1 MTQEATGQDVQRS
14 TGTMDRPA
22 IRPWSDRFRTIGLAH
37 LLDQWSKRTLSTRF
51 VIVSSAAICVLMLAI
66 GAWIDNR
73 IRLSVIQNASSGS
86 ARYVQMLVESHVQE
100 LATRKWLSEESIRS
114 LTQLST
120 TTDLGRR
127 ILAVK
132 IWRSDGTIAFSTND
146 SSVGIR
152 PPATPELT
160 GALAGLV
167 MADFDDRIDAE
178 SSTERTYGV
187 PIFEIYVPIFETGT
201 QRIIAVAEF
210 YEDATELDLDFNAA
224 RQQSWFVVG
233 GLTLCMLLSLIG
245 VVHHGSTTIRVLANR
260 LQNTVAQQNRLLQQN
275 DELRARIARAHL
287 QSAENTDRQ
296 LRRLGADLHDGA
308 AQLLSLA
315 LLRLDDL
322 APVEESPREDTTAER
337 VESFV
342 AVRQALRD
350 ALTEVR
356 DVSSGISLPHLE
368 TQRPAD
374 VVRSAITMHEQRT
387 KTRVEAELLP
397 LPDELPLIIKTCIFR
412 CIQECLSNAF
422 RHAQG
427 KGQFVS
433 AWSRAGAI
441 NLIIKDKGSGM
452 PDLAQSKT
460 GTTLGL
466 AGLRYRVEALNGRF
480 EIRAAEGGGTLIF
493 ASLPLE
499 QLV

>member
-1 MTQEATGQDVQRS
+1 
-14 TGTMDRPA
+14 MDRSA
-22 IRPWSDRFRTIGLAH
+22 IRLWSDRFRTIGLAS
-37 LLDQWSKRTLSTRF
+37 LADQWSKRTLSTRF
-51 VIVSSAAICVLMLAI
+51 VIVSSVAICALMLAI
-66 GAWIDNR
+66 GSWIDGR

-86 ARYVQMLVESHVQE
+86 ASYVQMLVNSHVQD
-100 LATRKWLSEESIRS
+100 LATGNRLSEASVRALS
-114 LTQLST
+114 QLST
-120 TTDLGRR
+120 STDLGRT

-132 IWRSDGTIAFSTND
+132 IWRSDGAIAFSTND

-160 GALAGLV
+160 GALSGLV

-187 PIFEIYVPIFETGT
+187 PIFELYVPIVETGT

-210 YEDATELDLDFNAA
+210 YEDATEIIRDFTLA

-245 VVHHGSTTIRVLANR
+245 IVHHGSITIRMQANR
-260 LQNTVAQQNRLLQQN
+260 LQNTVAQQNSLLQQN
-275 DELRARIARAHL
+275 EELRARLARAHL
-287 QSAENTDRQ
+287 QSSANTDRQ

-322 APVEESPREDTTAER
+322 APIKPNQREDANAQR
-337 VESFV
+337 VEAFV
-342 AVRQALRD
+342 SVRQALRD

-368 TQRPAD
+368 TQRPDD
-374 VVRSAITMHEQRT
+374 VVRSAISMHEQRT
-387 KTRVEAELLP
+387 KTRVDVELQP
-397 LPDELPLIIKTCIFR
+397 LPDELPLILKTCIFR
-412 CIQECLSNAF
+412 CIQECLYNAF

-433 AWSRAGAI
+433 VWSRAGAI
-441 NLIIKDKGSGM
+441 NLIIKDQGPGM
-452 PDLAQSKT
+452 PKHAQSQPGK
-460 GTTLGL
+460 TLGL

-480 EIRAAEGGGTLIF
+480 EIRATEGGGTLIF
-493 ASLPLE
+493 ASLPME
-499 QLV
+499 QPV